1 MRRELLIIGLGLI
14 GGSAGIALRR
24 RGWRVRYID
33 NRVNVDDARRC
44 EAADERADAIGT
56 DDFVLLATP
65 VDAAVALLP
74 AIRGTA
80 TSVCS
85 VMQPLREIAACHPER
100 SEGPGRAGHDAGSSQ
115 HHPGP
120 SSLAPAR
127 DDRFRFVA
135 GHPMAGSHERGL
147 AAARGDLFEG
157 KRWFLDG
164 HDDDVE
170 HLVRDC
176 GAVADF
182 VDAKEHDRAVAVTSH
197 LPQILSTALAAY
209 LGEHEDMLRFAGSGL
224 ATFLR
229 LAGSDAEVW
238 RPVIEANRANLVPHA
253 EEVVRIAREIVEGD
267 PTDAFERAQKLWR
280 KL

>member
-33 NRVNVDDARRC
+33 DSVNIDDARLHQ
-44 EAADERADAIGT
+44 AADERADAIGA

-65 VDAAVALLP
+65 VDAAIALLP
-74 AIRGTA
+74 GLRGAA

-85 VMQPLREIAACHPER
+85 VMQPLRDAAACHPER
-100 SEGPGRAGHDAGSSQ
+100 SEGPGRARREAGSSQ
-115 HHPGP
+115 HHPSPG
-120 SSLAPAR
+120 SLAPAR
-127 DDRFRFVA
+127 DDRLHFVA

-157 KRWFLDG
+157 KRWFLDA

-170 HLVRDC
+170 QLVRDC
-176 GAVADF
+176 GAIADF
-182 VDAKEHDRAVAVTSH
+182 VDAAEHDRAVALTSH

-209 LGEHEDMLRFAGSGL
+209 LGDREDMLRFAGSGL

-238 RPVIEANRANLVPHA
+238 RPVIEANRANIAPHA
-253 EEVVRIAREIVEGD
+253 EEVARIAREIIEGD